1 MRIIKVLID
10 KDIRGNFNLPGNI
23 YCTKYEFGLKIAK
36 DNNLNS
42 NLLVPTFINIVD
54 TKLPKTLLIKS
65 NIFKKI
71 DFKLVKDKKLKKVFT
86 DHKMNI

>member
-10 KDIRGNFNLPGNI
+10 KDIRGNLIYQAIYIVQNMNLD
-23 YCTKYEFGLKIAK
+23 LKLQK

-65 NIFKKI
+65 NI
-71 DFKLVKDKKLKKVFT
+71 LKKL
-86 DHKMNI
+86 ILS